1 MKILSLCGNYN
12 SLKDGIGR
20 YTKIL
25 NDELKNNEEIE
36 KIFIATEYTDDLK
49 KVNLLY
55 SMKMSK
61 AILKAIKILK
71 EEKIDILI
79 VEYPFIE
86 HNPIILLFF
95 IYLKR
100 MCQNRDISLILSLHE
115 YLRSRK
121 LRQIL
126 IEILVRNS
134 DKIIVSDKLTK
145 NCLLKYNSNIFIR
158 DIPCIIDTPKI
169 IKKNYNKK
177 FIYFGL
183 VNNSKAFYPMISAWK
198 EFNRDKK
205 YEFNVITSSEINI
218 KDCNEYNIQIL
229 KNLNEDEIAIYMS
242 EANFCIL
249 PILPNISYN
258 NSTFKTA
265 SMFGCIPIGKFDKDF
280 KCLDFIVDLISYEK
294 EEFLKSFE
302 KVINMSLEELKKKF
316 DESRNFG
323 IKFSI
328 QNAALRTVQIMKNKS
343 GL

>member
-49 KVNLLY
+49 KFKLLY

-61 AILKAIKILK
+61 AIIKATKIVK
-71 EEKIDILI
+71 KEKIDTLI

-95 IYLKR
+95 LYLKMVCKKR
-100 MCQNRDISLILSLHE
+100 NVLIILSLHE

-126 IEILVRNS
+126 IEILVRIS

-158 DIPCIIDTPKI
+158 DIPCIIDTPEV
-169 IKKNYNKK
+169 IKKNYNKE
-177 FIYFGL
+177 FVYFGL
-183 VNNSKAFYPMISAWK
+183 VNNSKAFYPMINAWK
-198 EFNRDKK
+198 DFNRDKK
-205 YEFNVITSSEINI
+205 YKFNVITSSEINI
-218 KDCNEYNIQIL
+218 NDCDEYNINIL
-229 KNLNEDEIAIYMS
+229 KNLNEDKIALYMS

-249 PILPNISYN
+249 PILPSISYN

-265 SMFGCIPIGKFDKDF
+265 SMFGCISIGRFDNDF
-280 KCLDFIVDLISYEK
+280 KKLDFVVDLISYEK
-294 EEFLKSFE
+294 EEFLRSFD
-302 KVINMSLEELKKKF
+302 KVINMSLEELKEKF
-316 DESRNFG
+316 DKSRNFG
-323 IKFSI
+323 TKFSI
-328 QNAALRTVQIMKNKS
+328 QNSALQTVQIIKNKS